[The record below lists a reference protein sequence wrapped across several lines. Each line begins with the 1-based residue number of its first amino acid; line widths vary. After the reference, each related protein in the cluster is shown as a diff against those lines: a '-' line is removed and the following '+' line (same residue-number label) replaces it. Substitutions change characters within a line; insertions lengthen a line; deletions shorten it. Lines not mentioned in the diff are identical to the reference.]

1 MMNDEPDGR
10 GRAHFE
16 REKSFASI
24 AIIDLSVIH
33 DTNFAN
39 LRHSG
44 EGRNPARQIIPRS
57 GQSHILGVV
66 PLRGVMSTIW
76 IPAFAGMTKWEVSYD
91 VTNYG
96 NLNNRAETG
105 CAADARW
112 YDEHGAK
119 IGHKQVVK
127 GGGQLNG

>member
-10 GRAHFE
+10 GRMHFE

-39 LRHSG
+39 FRYSG
-44 EGRNPARQIIPRS
+44 PSINSGQADLWSGRNPACQIIPRS
-57 GQSHILGVV
+57 GQIHILGVV

-105 CAADARW
+105 
-112 YDEHGAK
+112 
-119 IGHKQVVK
+119 
-127 GGGQLNG
+127 